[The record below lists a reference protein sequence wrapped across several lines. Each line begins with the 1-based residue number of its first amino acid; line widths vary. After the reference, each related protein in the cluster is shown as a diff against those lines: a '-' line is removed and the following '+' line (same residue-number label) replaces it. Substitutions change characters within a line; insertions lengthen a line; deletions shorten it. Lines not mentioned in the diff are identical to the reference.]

1 MSSVNVENL
10 LYDAIGEGFENFRN
24 EELGSEKRKAAH
36 NETTQLLDRAIEFER
51 IEAEREEKV
60 AARESERLMK
70 ERQMR
75 FEKNKLKAEIIVGVV
90 TAVGNMIFTGVM
102 INRSMK
108 FEKTDSFTSTA
119 GRECVKRGVS
129 WMFKK

>member
-10 LYDAIGEGFENFRN
+10 LYDAIGDSFENFRS

-36 NETTQLLDRAIEFER
+36 SETTQLLDRAIELER
-51 IEAEREEKV
+51 IEVEREEKA

-70 ERQMR
+70 ERQMK
-75 FEKNKLKAEIIVGVV
+75 FDKGKIVLELIVGAV
-90 TAVGNMIFTGVM
+90 TLAANMAFTCAM

-119 GRECVKRGVS
+119 GRENVRRGVT